1 MDEMQEII
9 NDFIVETR
17 ELLESLDQELVSL
30 EQSPAGEGSNEI
42 VNAIFRGVHTI
53 KGASGFLGFKQL
65 VEVAHEGETLLN
77 RLRQGKQSVTP
88 FVIDVILDVADTI
101 KLLVE
106 KVENKDSGEIAISA
120 LIEKVRSAQEENEPV
135 EEAIEPTSPSIDKL
149 EETKTPS
156 MEIAP
161 PSPEKKEEPE
171 PVVKAKAPSSVRA
184 AASPEKKGKIEQT
197 IRVDTERLDDVMNL
211 VGELVLERNRLLT
224 LVKGLAETHEDNE
237 EISSLSANGSRIN
250 LLTSDL
256 QMAVMRTRMQPVKKV
271 FSKFPRMVRD
281 LARSRNKEIELVMEG
296 EETELDKSVIEEI
309 GDPLVHLIRN
319 AADHGIGSPEER
331 KKAGKEGKGT
341 VKLSAYHEGEQ
352 IVIEIADDGK
362 GIDSEKIKSKA
373 VDKGVISE
381 AEAERLSEKE
391 ALNLIF
397 APGFSTAETVTD
409 ISGRG
414 VGMDVVKTN
423 ISKLNGLI
431 DIETQLGK
439 GSRFIL
445 KLPLT
450 VAIIETLMVG
460 VGGETFAIPLSSVI
474 ETIRVSWEDIRTINN
489 KEVIPLRDRVLPVL
503 RLSDEFDIPVMEF
516 ENRLYVV
523 VIGLAEKRIG
533 ILVEDLFGQEEVL
546 IKPLGDYLS
555 DNEGVSGATITGDG
569 KVVLI
574 LDVNSLIQR
583 QLDTELENRVETI
596 GAAR

>member
-17 ELLESLDQELVSL
+17 ELLESLDQDLVSL

-42 VNAIFRGVHTI
+42 VNAIFRGIHTI

-65 VEVAHEGETLLN
+65 VELAHEGETLLN
-77 RLRQGKQSVTP
+77 RVRQHKQSVTSH
-88 FVIDVILDVADTI
+88 VIDVILDVIDTI
-101 KLLVE
+101 KLLLE
-106 KVENKDSGEIAISA
+106 KVENKDTDEIEIST
-120 LIEKVRSAQEENEPV
+120 LIEKVRSAQEEEAPLK
-135 EEAIEPTSPSIDKL
+135 EEKGEASSL
-149 EETKTPS
+149 
-156 MEIAP
+156 
-161 PSPEKKEEPE
+161 PEKSVESQSPTRGS
-171 PVVKAKAPSSVRA
+171 APDQAV
-184 AASPEKKGKIEQT
+184 KKGKAEQT

-211 VGELVLERNRLLT
+211 VGELVLERNRLLN
-224 LVKGLAETHEDNE
+224 LVKRLDEKHEDSD
-237 EISSLSANGSRIN
+237 EISSLAANGSRIN
-250 LLTSDL
+250 LLTTDL

-281 LARSRNKEIELVMEG
+281 LARSRNKEIELIMEG

-352 IVIEIADDGK
+352 IVIEVADDGK

-397 APGFSTAETVTD
+397 APGFSTAEKVTD

-423 ISKLNGLI
+423 ITKLNGLI
-431 DIETQLGK
+431 DIETEVGK

-445 KLPLT
+445 KIPLT

-474 ETIRVSWEDIRTINN
+474 KTIKVCLEDIRTINN

-546 IKPLGDYLS
+546 IKPLGNYLS
-555 DNEGVSGATITGDG
+555 DNESVSGATITGDG

-583 QLDTELENRVETI
+583 QLDTKLDTEIENRVEAI
-596 GAAR
+596 GAAI

>member
-9 NDFIVETR
+9 DDFIVETR
-17 ELLESLDQELVSL
+17 ELLESLDQDLISL

-42 VNAIFRGVHTI
+42 VNAIFRGMHTI

-65 VEVAHEGETLLN
+65 VELAHEGETLLN

-88 FVIDVILDVADTI
+88 HVIDVILDVADTI
-101 KLLVE
+101 KLLIE
-106 KVENKDSGEIAISA
+106 KVENKDDEEIAITA
-120 LIEKVRSAQEENEPV
+120 LIEKVRAAQEEGASLKGEKTGP
-135 EEAIEPTSPSIDKL
+135 SPSQDKV
-149 EETKTPS
+149 EQKAVETPDPVRES
-156 MEIAP
+156 AP
-161 PSPEKKEEPE
+161 DQA
-171 PVVKAKAPSSVRA
+171 V
-184 AASPEKKGKIEQT
+184 KKGKIEQT
-197 IRVDTERLDDVMNL
+197 IRVDTQRLDDVMNL
-211 VGELVLERNRLLT
+211 VGELVLERNRLLN
-224 LVKGLAETHEDNE
+224 LVKGLDEKYEDND

-319 AADHGIGSPEER
+319 AADHGIGTPEER
-331 KKAGKEGKGT
+331 KKAGKKEGGT
-341 VKLSAYHEGEQ
+341 IKLSAYHEGEQ

-397 APGFSTAETVTD
+397 APGFSTAEKVTD

-423 ISKLNGLI
+423 IAKLNGLI
-431 DIETQLGK
+431 DIETEIGK

-445 KLPLT
+445 KIPLT

-474 ETIRVSWEDIRTINN
+474 ETIRVSWEEVQTINN
-489 KEVIPLRDRVLPVL
+489 KEVIPLRDRVLPIM

-583 QLDTELENRVETI
+583 QPDAKIDTEIENRVEAI
-596 GAAR
+596 GAAI

>member
-9 NDFIVETR
+9 NDFIVESR
-17 ELLESLDQELVSL
+17 ELLESLDQDLVSL
-30 EQSPAGEGSNEI
+30 EQSPSDEESNEI

-77 RLRQGKQSVTP
+77 RVRQGKQSVTP
-88 FVIDVILDVADTI
+88 FLIDVILDVTDTI

-106 KVENKDSGEIAISA
+106 KVENKDSQEIAISD
-120 LIEKVRSAQEENEPV
+120 LIEKIRSAQEDDAPLKEEK
-135 EEAIEPTSPSIDKL
+135 EAISAMPDKPAEIP
-149 EETKTPS
+149 EEGPDTNRTN
-156 MEIAP
+156 AGDQ
-161 PSPEKKEEPE
+161 
-171 PVVKAKAPSSVRA
+171 SSR
-184 AASPEKKGKIEQT
+184 KGKAEQT
-197 IRVDTERLDDVMNL
+197 IRVETQRLDDVMNL
-211 VGELVLERNRLLT
+211 VGELVLERNRLLN
-224 LVKGLAETHEDNE
+224 LVKGLDETYEDNE
-237 EISSLSANGSRIN
+237 EISALSANGSRIN
-250 LLTSDL
+250 VLTSDL

-281 LARSRNKEIELVMEG
+281 LARSRNKEIELIMEG

-331 KKAGKEGKGT
+331 IKEGKEGKGT
-341 VKLSAYHEGEQ
+341 IKLSAYHEGEQ
-352 IVIEIADDGK
+352 IIIEIADDGK

-373 VDKGVISE
+373 VEKGVISE

-391 ALNLIF
+391 ALALIF

-423 ISKLNGLI
+423 ITKLNGII
-431 DIETQLGK
+431 DIETRLGK

-460 VGGETFAIPLSSVI
+460 VGGEVFAIPLSSII

-489 KEVIPLRDRVLPVL
+489 KEVIPLRDRVLPIL
-503 RLSDEFDIPVMEF
+503 RLSHEFDIPVMEF

-523 VIGLAEKRIG
+523 VIGVAEKRIG
-533 ILVEDLFGQEEVL
+533 ILVEDLFGQEEVV
-546 IKPLGDYLS
+546 IKPLGEYLAE
-555 DNEGVSGATITGDG
+555 NEGVSGATITGDG
-569 KVVLI
+569 RVVLI
-574 LDVNSLIQR
+574 VDVNSLINR
-583 QLDTELENRVETI
+583 KIDPETENMLEAR
-596 GAAR
+596 GADQ